1 MSSARKHT
9 AHADWCDVAALTSSR
24 RYARLFSL
32 LLVSALIL
40 PFYNMQAPKL
50 RLPAVQPLVL
60 DMRFQAPAEEM
71 PLPAEERRI
80 LADES
85 PFVVPEVET
94 KKEDPPPRTVMPEPA
109 PGPPPKKERE
119 KPRPVRRTPPPKMPT
134 AQQASPPQP
143 GLTRDPPA
151 ATVRAEVSTT
161 SRQTALQA
169 LVREI
174 ERRKHYPSQARRQG
188 AQGTVVLL
196 VRIGADGVVQGCSV
210 DKTCGIPVLD
220 TETARL
226 GEKLAGLHTGV
237 SGAAFA
243 VRVPVRYTLR

>member
-1 MSSARKHT
+1 
-9 AHADWCDVAALTSSR
+9 
-24 RYARLFSL
+24 
-32 LLVSALIL
+32 
-40 PFYNMQAPKL
+40 MQTPKL

-71 PLPAEERRI
+71 PLPAKERRI

-85 PFVVPEVET
+85 PFVVPGMET
-94 KKEDPPPRTVMPEPA
+94 GKEDPPPQVAIPEPA
-109 PGPPPKKERE
+109 LVPPPPKERE
-119 KPRPVRRTPPPKMPT
+119 KPRPVRRTPPREVPA
-134 AQQASPPQP
+134 AQQASPPRP
-143 GLTRDPPA
+143 GPA
-151 ATVRAEVSTT
+151 KASPAPAVKAEVSVT
-161 SRQTALQA
+161 SRQTALQV

-196 VRIGADGVVQGCSV
+196 VRIGADGAVQGCSV